1 VASPWSGPVG
11 FNIPSDGLSL
21 AGFQVIMYGRF
32 WVITE
37 VIPLLVLTVEVLGL
51 LGFYSCHKAEVG

>member
-1 VASPWSGPVG
+1 MRCSHPRRVPPSRRLNVL
-11 FNIPSDGLSL
+11 SDGLSL

-37 VIPLLVLTVEVLGL
+37 VQLQQIERIKQNGPRRRIN
-51 LGFYSCHKAEVG
+51 S

>member
-1 VASPWSGPVG
+1 MAYRWPGKIVDARQ
-11 FNIPSDGLSL
+11 

-37 VIPLLVLTVEVLGL
+37 ATRSTRTADRDWPRDSHRPDLSPDVNART
-51 LGFYSCHKAEVG
+51 S

>member
-1 VASPWSGPVG
+1 M
-11 FNIPSDGLSL
+11 

-37 VIPLLVLTVEVLGL
+37 VNLPTDVAAAINNSIVDARSASTGMTRKKML
-51 LGFYSCHKAEVG
+51 